1 MRIQGHYSSAKST
14 RVDRDTYEL
23 IQVLLSDEP
32 TAIHQLKITPLIN
45 DILRT
50 GVVPP
55 VPHPAE
61 SYIVAKKSNPAGSVR
76 GKV

>member
-1 MRIQGHYSSAKST
+1 MRIRGRYSSAKET
-14 RVDRDTYEL
+14 ILERDTYEL

-32 TAIHQLKITPLIN
+32 TAIHQFKITPLLN

>member
-1 MRIQGHYSSAKST
+1 MRIEGHCSSAKSA
-14 RVDRDTYEL
+14 RVERETYEL

-32 TAIHQLKITPLIN
+32 TAIHQLRPLID

-61 SYIVAKKSNPAGSVR
+61 SYMVAKKSNPAGSVR

>member
-1 MRIQGHYSSAKST
+1 METG
-14 RVDRDTYEL
+14 TYEL

-32 TAIHQLKITPLIN
+32 TAIHQLWIIPLLD